1 MQNGA
6 RLSRPDTEQSFGCTR
21 RMISFRMKVRA
32 ISSTAEIDDLERAI
46 VASAD
51 STVGDLRTLFAA
63 TNGIEFLAQL
73 KFRKAGRDPLS
84 ARPLNLI
91 EQVNQTFTYLAS
103 CDALRYLIAHHA
115 DRVPF
120 VIHLGTAAGPDIEST
135 DRSIVAE
142 VFAATHPG
150 SNQKLLKD
158 LRKLRACAPA
168 AHRYLFYSCPG
179 EHRVQISQLQPEVTV
194 VALGL
199 WTRCI
204 TG

>member
-1 MQNGA
+1 
-6 RLSRPDTEQSFGCTR
+6 
-21 RMISFRMKVRA
+21 MKVRE
-32 ISSTAEIDDLERAI
+32 ISNTAEIDDLERAI

-51 STVGDLRTLFAA
+51 PTAGALRTLLA
-63 TNGIEFLAQL
+63 TANGIEFLAQL
-73 KFRKAGRDPLS
+73 KFYKAGRDPLS

-103 CDALRYLIAHHA
+103 CDALRYLLAHHA
-115 DRVPF
+115 DRAPF
-120 VIHLGTAAGPDIEST
+120 AIHLGTAAGADIEST

-150 SNQKLLKD
+150 SNQKLMKD
-158 LRKLRACAPA
+158 LRKLRACTSA

-179 EHRVQISQLQPEVTV
+179 EHRVRNPQLQPEVTV

-199 WTRCI
+199 WRGCS